1 MWREKCDN
9 NRKTFNSVASEN
21 KRVSF
26 DDDDNDDDH
35 VDGVRIRLSTTVNN
49 GPIVYP
55 AGDIC
60 T

>member
-1 MWREKCDN
+1 MWKEKCDN
-9 NRKTFNSVASEN
+9 NLKTFNSVEN

-26 DDDDNDDDH
+26 DDDDDDDDND
-35 VDGVRIRLSTTVNN
+35 DGVRIRLSTTVNI

-55 AGDIC
+55 VGNIC